1 MYDNANL
8 ALLKISGI
16 YGKNA
21 MIVVISITIGIVCL
35 TFNFTEM
42 ILPLL

>member
-1 MYDNANL
+1 MYDNAAYL
-8 ALLKISGI
+8 YLKISGI
-16 YGKNA
+16 YVKNA

-42 ILPLL
+42 ALPLI